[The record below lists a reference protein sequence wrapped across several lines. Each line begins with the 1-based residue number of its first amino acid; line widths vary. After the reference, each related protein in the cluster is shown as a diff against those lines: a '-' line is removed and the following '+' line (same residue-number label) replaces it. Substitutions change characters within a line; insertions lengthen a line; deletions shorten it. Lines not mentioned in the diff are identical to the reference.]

1 MKNWKK
7 TALIIAAVV
16 VVLLIIV
23 GVTLRQSHKGVVPV
37 QTGKVVKEDLT
48 AVVTASGEIKPKVY
62 VNIGANAFGKITHL
76 YVKEGDR
83 VKQGQM
89 LATIENVQPAA
100 DVNANKAALDSAQT
114 DFVAAQAAVNTG
126 VAELRQAEAE
136 YERAQLDYNRNKS
149 LYDQQLI
156 AKSDYDT
163 KKAAYDTAAAQ
174 LNQAKAKLAQAR
186 AQQDSA
192 NMRIKQNAANLT
204 RVTDVLSKTEY
215 SAPFDGVITNLPV
228 REGETVVIGIQNA
241 PGSTLMTIADTSVIT
256 AEVMVDET
264 DIVNVKLGQPAEV
277 MIDAF
282 PKQSFNGHVTQIG
295 DNAVIRSTGVSTA
308 QSTSS
313 SQEAKDF
320 KVVVTIENPPDNL
333 RPGLSTTARITTA
346 TRNAVLAIPIQALT
360 VRQRGDL
367 ETDKD
372 KKKKGKE
379 KVVEASMK
387 DQKDKPKQDPKEEIQ
402 GVFVLKNQKEAV
414 FVPVT
419 TGIAGTT
426 DIEVTGGL
434 KEGDEIVTGSYKTLR
449 TLKNG
454 ASVKIDNSTAKKTD
468 ES

>member
-7 TALIIAAVV
+7 IALIVGG
-16 VVLLIIV
+16 VLLLLAIV
-23 GVTLRQSHKGVVPV
+23 GFSVQQSRKGVVPV
-37 QTGKVVKEDLT
+37 QTGKVVKADLT

-89 LATIENVQPAA
+89 LATIENVQPEA

-114 DFVAAQAAVNTG
+114 DFVAAEAAVNTG

-136 YERAQLDYNRNKS
+136 YERAHLDYDRNKA

-163 KKAAYDTAAAQ
+163 KKAACDTATAL

-186 AQQDSA
+186 AQQDSS

-264 DIVNVKLGQPAEV
+264 DIVNVKLGQPADV
-277 MIDAF
+277 TIDAI
-282 PKQSFNGHVTQIG
+282 PKQHFNGVVTEIG

-320 KVVVTIENPPDNL
+320 KVVVTLQNPPDNL
-333 RPGLSTTARITTA
+333 LPGLSTTARITTA
-346 TRNAVLAIPIQALT
+346 TRNGVLSIPIQALT
-360 VRQRGDL
+360 VRQRQDL

-372 KKKKGKE
+372 KKKDKGK
-379 KVVEASMK
+379 VVQASVK
-387 DQKDKPKQDPKEEIQ
+387 DDKGKLKDDPKEELT
-402 GVFVLKNQKEAV
+402 GVFVLKNKKDAV

-426 DIEVTGGL
+426 DIEVTSGL
-434 KEGDEIVTGSYKTLR
+434 QEGDEIVTGSYKTLR

-454 ASVKIDNSTAKKTD
+454 ASVKVDNTPVKKAE

>member
-1 MKNWKK
+1 
-7 TALIIAAVV
+7 
-16 VVLLIIV
+16 
-23 GVTLRQSHKGVVPV
+23 
-37 QTGKVVKEDLT
+37 
-48 AVVTASGEIKPKVY
+48 
-62 VNIGANAFGKITHL
+62 
-76 YVKEGDR
+76 
-83 VKQGQM
+83 M
-89 LATIENVQPAA
+89 LATLENVQPAA
-100 DVNANKAALDSAQT
+100 DVNATKAAMNTSQT

-126 VAELRQAEAE
+126 VAELHQAEAE
-136 YERAQLDYNRNKS
+136 LERAQLDYNRNKS
-149 LYDQQLI
+149 LYEQQLI

-163 KKAAYDTAAAQ
+163 KKAAFDTASAQ

-264 DIVNVKLGQPAEV
+264 DIVNVKMGQPAEV
-277 MIDAF
+277 TIDAF
-282 PKQSFNGHVTQIG
+282 PKQKFKGEVTQIG

-320 KVVVTIENPPDNL
+320 KVVVTLQNPPENL
-333 RPGLSTTARITTA
+333 LPGLSTTARITTA

-360 VRQRGDL
+360 VRQRADL
-367 ETDKD
+367 EQDKD
-372 KKKKGKE
+372 KKKKE
-379 KVVEASMK
+379 KLVQASAK
-387 DQKDKPKQDPKEEIQ
+387 TDAAKGDPKEELQ
-402 GVFVLKNQKEAV
+402 GVFVLKNKKDAV

-434 KEGDEIVTGSYKTLR
+434 QEGDEIVTGSYKTLR

-454 ASVKIDNSTAKKTD
+454 ASVKVDNTAPKKTE

>member
-1 MKNWKK
+1 MKKWKK
-7 TALIIAAVV
+7 IALVV
-16 VVLLIIV
+16 GGVVLLLAIV
-23 GVTLRQSHKGVVPV
+23 GFSVVQSRKGVVPV

-83 VKQGQM
+83 VKRGQM
-89 LATIENVQPAA
+89 LATIENVQPEA

-114 DFVAAQAAVNTG
+114 DFVAAEAAVNTG
-126 VAELRQAEAE
+126 IAELHQAEAE
-136 YERAQLDYNRNKS
+136 YERAHLDYDRNKS

-163 KKAAYDTAAAQ
+163 KKAAFDTAAAQ

-264 DIVNVKLGQPAEV
+264 DIVNVKLGQPADV
-277 MIDAF
+277 TIDAI
-282 PKQSFNGHVTQIG
+282 PKQHFNGVVTEIG
-295 DNAVIRSTGVSTA
+295 NNAVIRSTGVSTA

-320 KVVVTIENPPDNL
+320 KVVVTLQNPPENL
-333 RPGLSTTARITTA
+333 LPGLSTTARVTTA
-346 TRNAVLAIPIQALT
+346 TRNGVLSIPIQALT
-360 VRQRGDL
+360 VRQRADL

-372 KKKKGKE
+372 KKDKGK
-379 KVVEASMK
+379 VVQASTK
-387 DQKDKPKQDPKEEIQ
+387 DDKDKAKADPKEELT
-402 GVFVLKNQKEAV
+402 GVFVLKNKKDAV

-426 DIEVTGGL
+426 DIEVTSGL
-434 KEGDEIVTGSYKTLR
+434 QEGDEIVTGSYKTLR

-454 ASVKIDNSTAKKTD
+454 ASVKIDNTPPKKTE

>member
-7 TALIIAAVV
+7 IALIVGGIVILAA
-16 VVLLIIV
+16 IV
-23 GVTLRQSHKGVVPV
+23 GFSLQQSRSGVVAV

-83 VKQGQM
+83 VKTGQM
-89 LATIENVQPAA
+89 LATIENVQPEA
-100 DVNANKAALDSAQT
+100 DVNATKAAVNSSQT

-126 VAELRQAEAE
+126 VAELHQAEAE

-149 LYDQQLI
+149 LYEQQLI

-163 KKAAYDTAAAQ
+163 KKAAFDTASAQ

-192 NMRIKQNAANLT
+192 NMHIKQNAANLT

-241 PGSTLMTIADTSVIT
+241 PGSTLMTIADTSIIT

-264 DIVNVKLGQPAEV
+264 DIVNVKMGQPAEIT
-277 MIDAF
+277 IDAF
-282 PKQSFNGHVTQIG
+282 PKQKFKGEVTQIG

-320 KVVVTIENPPDNL
+320 KVVVTLQNPPENL
-333 RPGLSTTARITTA
+333 LPGLSTTARITTA
-346 TRNAVLAIPIQALT
+346 TRNAALAIPIQALT
-360 VRQRGDL
+360 VRQRADL
-367 ETDKD
+367 EDDKG
-372 KKKKGKE
+372 KKKKD
-379 KVVEASMK
+379 KVVQAS
-387 DQKDKPKQDPKEEIQ
+387 QKTTDKGDPKEELQ
-402 GVFVLKNQKEAV
+402 GVFVLKNKKDAV

-434 KEGDEIVTGSYKTLR
+434 QEGDEIVTGSYKTLR

-454 ASVKIDNSTAKKTD
+454 ASVKVDNTPVKKD